1 MTPRLLAAALL
12 AVLSLGPATADTE
25 APVPP
30 IKEDFVNL
38 LRVDLRAAKA
48 EIVTNS
54 LELTSE
60 ELARFWPIY
69 HEYDLTLAK
78 LNTDRV
84 AMLREFSLNYASIGD
99 ELADELT
106 HRSLEFQHK
115 RLALLEKYYE
125 RVAKAFNPAT
135 AARFVQ
141 IEHQLLLLVDV
152 QIASELP
159 LIPRKAFI
167 ERLEKK

>member
-1 MTPRLLAAALL
+1 MRPHPIL
-12 AVLSLGPATADTE
+12 AVVLTLLSQAVCTAESET
-25 APVPP
+25 PVPP
-30 IKEDFVNL
+30 VKEDFVNL

-54 LELTSE
+54 LELSSE

-78 LNTDRV
+78 LNGERV
-84 AMLREFSLNYASIGD
+84 AMLREFSLNYASID
-99 ELADELT
+99 DARADEMT
-106 HRSLEFQHK
+106 HRSIEFQRK
-115 RLALLEKYYE
+115 RLTLLEKYYE

-152 QIASELP
+152 QISSELP
-159 LIPRKAFI
+159 LIPRKAI
-167 ERLEKK
+167 LERLEKK

>member
-1 MTPRLLAAALL
+1 MKLRFLFV
-12 AVLSLGPATADTE
+12 AVMIVCSSAVVSADPDN
-25 APVPP
+25 API
-30 IKEDFVNL
+30 IKEDYVNL

-54 LELTSE
+54 LELTSD

-69 HEYDLTLAK
+69 HEYNLTLAR
-78 LNTDRV
+78 LNSERV
-84 AMLREFSLNYASIGD
+84 ATLRDYSAHYASIGD
-99 ELADELT
+99 AQAAELT
-106 HRSLEFQHK
+106 RRSFDFQHK

-141 IEHQLLLLVDV
+141 IEHQLLMLVDV

-159 LIPRKAFI
+159 LIPRQAIVDRLKA
-167 ERLEKK
+167 K

>member
-1 MTPRLLAAALL
+1 MMPRLLAAATL
-12 AVLSLGPATADTE
+12 VLSATAVAAETE
-25 APVPP
+25 TPVPQ
-30 IKEDFVNL
+30 IKEDYVNL

-54 LELTSE
+54 LELTSD

-78 LNTDRV
+78 LNAERV
-84 AMLREFSLNYASIGD
+84 AMLREYALNYASIGD
-99 ELADELT
+99 DKADDLT
-106 HRSLEFQHK
+106 HRTIEFYRK

-125 RVAKAFNPAT
+125 RVAKAFNHGT

-141 IEHQLLLLVDV
+141 LEHQLLLLVDV
-152 QIASELP
+152 QLSSELP
-159 LIPRKAFI
+159 LIPRHAI
-167 ERLEKK
+167 VERLGAK